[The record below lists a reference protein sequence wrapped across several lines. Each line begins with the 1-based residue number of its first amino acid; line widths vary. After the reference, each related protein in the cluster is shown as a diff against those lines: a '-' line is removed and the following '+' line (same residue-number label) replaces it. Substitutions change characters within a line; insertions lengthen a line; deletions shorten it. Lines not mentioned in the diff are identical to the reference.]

1 MALLGCGVLKPHIY
15 RLAGDQRMDPHKLAL
30 TLAIAA
36 GWMSFN
42 SLILS
47 MYFILIKRG
56 AVEIDGWRMGE
67 WLKLGRRLSPV
78 VQRDVL
84 PSEPII
90 KDIKVNTSSTLP
102 EQEGNVEEVAPK
114 KGKAEGDSAVH
125 VLFVMYSQPSIAI
138 NKKLQLCLQDWQA
151 HYDAKLQVY
160 IVPGVT
166 PQNPLRV
173 ANAYPPGVMP
183 SADAFQQDTTPI
195 GGVSVILEKP
205 KRRRGF
211 DKVQLE
217 KLITFTQ
224 ALADLGGEVLDAQR
238 QVASPETFNAIRHK

>member
-1 MALLGCGVLKPHIY
+1 
-15 RLAGDQRMDPHKLAL
+15 MDPHKLAL

-36 GWMSFN
+36 GWLSFN
-42 SLILS
+42 SLILC

-56 AVEIDGWRMGE
+56 ALEIDGWRMGD
-67 WLKLGRRLSPV
+67 WLKLGRRLSPAAE
-78 VQRDVL
+78 RDVL
-84 PSEPII
+84 PSQPPVA
-90 KDIKVNTSSTLP
+90 DIKVNTSSTLP
-102 EQEGNVEEVAPK
+102 EQENSVEEVAPEK
-114 KGKAEGDSAVH
+114 DEADDVSATH
-125 VLFVMYSQPSIAI
+125 VLFVMYSQPSIEI
-138 NKKLQLCLQDWQA
+138 NKKLLLCLQSWQA

-183 SADAFQQDTTPI
+183 SADSFQQDANLI

-217 KLITFTQ
+217 KLITFAQ

-238 QVASPETFNAIRHK
+238 QVASPETFNAIRHNNSQRG